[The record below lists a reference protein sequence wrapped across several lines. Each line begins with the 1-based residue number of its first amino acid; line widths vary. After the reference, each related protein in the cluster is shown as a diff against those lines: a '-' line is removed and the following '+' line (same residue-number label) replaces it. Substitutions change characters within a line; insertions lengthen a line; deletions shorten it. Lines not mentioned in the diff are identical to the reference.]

1 VPDAC
6 QPHHWKVGRSSSRW
20 GRAEQAGQTP
30 GQKGR
35 GKSRGRAGGRKR
47 GAEQPGG
54 GAPKRSVCA
63 FSAFSAAVAAT
74 AAAAC
79 SRCASLGLRP
89 TKPKRV
95 PSSLASEPAEE
106 RLPPSPG

>member
-1 VPDAC
+1 LG
-6 QPHHWKVGRSSSRW
+6 QSR
-20 GRAEQAGQTP
+20 
-30 GQKGR
+30 GQKAR
-35 GKSRGRAGGRKR
+35 C
-47 GAEQPGG
+47 GAAGG